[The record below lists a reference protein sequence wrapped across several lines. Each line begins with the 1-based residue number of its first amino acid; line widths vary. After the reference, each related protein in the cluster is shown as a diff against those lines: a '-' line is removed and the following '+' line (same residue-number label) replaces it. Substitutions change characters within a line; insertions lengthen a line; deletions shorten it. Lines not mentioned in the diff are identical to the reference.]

1 MDPDRARAILH
12 QERERLTSLARRM
25 ETEGLD
31 AESER
36 DSLSELSGMDQHP
49 ADVGT
54 ETFERTKDLAILEGI
69 QADIDNID
77 RALHKV
83 DGGTYGVC
91 ELCGNPI
98 PDERLEALPG
108 ARFCVA
114 DQSKVEHDLR
124 AATQGEPPHGLF

>member
-1 MDPDRARAILH
+1 MDRDRARTVLR
-12 QERERLTSLARRM
+12 QERERLASLAERM
-25 ETEGLD
+25 EAEGLD

-83 DGGTYGVC
+83 DEGTYGVC
-91 ELCGNPI
+91 EMCGKPI

-114 DQSKVEHDLR
+114 DQSKVEHDLK
-124 AATQGEPPHGLF
+124 AATHGDAPHGLF